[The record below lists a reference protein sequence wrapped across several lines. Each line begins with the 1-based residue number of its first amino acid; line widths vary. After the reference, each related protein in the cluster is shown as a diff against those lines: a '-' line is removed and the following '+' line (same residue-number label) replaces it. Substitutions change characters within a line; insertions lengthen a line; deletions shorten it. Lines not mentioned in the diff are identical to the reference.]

1 MYLEMNSL
9 IMEAVGAGDKYLW
22 KCIFGQFD
30 EFFAVRCL
38 LCKRSIRTVY
48 SKEDICGSFIA
59 PVLDS

>member
-1 MYLEMNSL
+1 
-9 IMEAVGAGDKYLW
+9 MEAVGAGDKYLW

-59 PVLDS
+59 PVLDSW